1 MTRALNQLSFM
12 TPWTKPADDW
22 SRAKAAEM
30 HQAGY
35 PAGVIIAKLEAY
47 GIGFYAAQALVRNFQ
62 EGDAI

>member
-30 HQAGY
+30 HEAGY
-35 PAGVIIAKLEAY
+35 AAGVIIDKLEAY
-47 GIGFYAAQALVRNFQ
+47 GIGLYAAQALIMEIQN
-62 EGDAI
+62 GGA